1 MSAAHGQESGLVDS
15 SVATFSSQSSR
26 RSASASAAVTEM
38 RSRTI
43 LFRMREWLL
52 RSEAMREAR
61 AAADVPPARARAR
74 AQAQLVAEVADRVA
88 APVDALPSGSC
99 AAVQVALC
107 RDATYWAL
115 VAMQSDDD
123 VVPAADL
130 PTLWARAPA
139 ERLERAAGGAEAA
152 EVVRRTLANGAPAY
166 SLDTAEATAALAR
179 KFTST
184 LVAELDAP
192 LKRIDRLWMQRWLR
206 VGLVAVL
213 LLSTGY
219 AARVMALGP
228 NLLAGKPFRTSS
240 AAAVCTPITNCPSML
255 FHTEHEN
262 NPWIEFDLGA
272 LRPMKR
278 VEVTNRTDCCPDR
291 AVPLLVEISTDH
303 TTWTQVA
310 RRDLEF
316 LVWTE
321 SFPKTIGRY
330 VRLRVPRATP
340 FHLKEIVIR

>member
-1 MSAAHGQESGLVDS
+1 
-15 SVATFSSQSSR
+15 
-26 RSASASAAVTEM
+26 M
-38 RSRTI
+38 RSPTI

-74 AQAQLVAEVADRVA
+74 AQAQLVAEVAERVA
-88 APVDALPSGSC
+88 APVDALPFGSC

-115 VAMQSDDD
+115 VAMQPDD
-123 VVPAADL
+123 VPATDL
-130 PTLWARAPA
+130 PTLWARVPA
-139 ERLERAAGGAEAA
+139 ERLERAAGGADAA

-166 SLDTAEATAALAR
+166 SLDTADATASLAR
-179 KFTST
+179 KFAST

-206 VGLVAVL
+206 IGLVAVL
-213 LLSTGY
+213 LLSTAY
-219 AARVMALGP
+219 AARVRALGP
-228 NLLAGKPFRTSS
+228 NLIADKPFLTSS
-240 AAAVCTPITNCPSML
+240 ATAVCTPITNCPGML
-255 FHTEHEN
+255 FHTENEN

-278 VEVTNRTDCCPDR
+278 VEVTNRPDCCADR
-291 AVPLLVEISTDH
+291 AVPLLVEISTDR

-316 LVWTE
+316 LVWTA
-321 SFPKTIGRY
+321 SFPRTIGRY

-340 FHLKEIVIR
+340 FHLKEIAIR